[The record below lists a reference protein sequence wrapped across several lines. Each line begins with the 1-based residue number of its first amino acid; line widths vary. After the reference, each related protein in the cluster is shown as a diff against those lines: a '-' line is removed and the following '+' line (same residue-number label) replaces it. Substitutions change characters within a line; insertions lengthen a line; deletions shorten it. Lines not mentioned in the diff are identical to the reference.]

1 MPDTA
6 VPLWT
11 KLWPNAVLHTVFG
24 LALAVPLTATRAS
37 PQSHLCRRPQS
48 PPRGGH
54 HGTAQAVDQR

>member
-11 KLWPNAVLHTVFG
+11 GLWPNAVLITVFG
-24 LALAVPLTATRAS
+24 LALAMPLTATRAS
-37 PQSHLCRRPQS
+37 PLSYLCRRPQRT
-48 PPRGGH
+48 PRGSH